1 MTQSSKEQLVAAY
14 KAGGEAL
21 AKAVLGLSEAELLHH
36 RLPEKWSVK
45 QIAVH
50 LADAELAVS
59 FRVRNILSEKD
70 PAIQPFEQDNWTD
83 SLNYE
88 ALDLAAAL
96 ERFRLLRTANSELLE
111 RIGDAEWERTGAHP
125 ENGLI
130 TLEQL
135 IAGQINHLQGH
146 LDQIQ
151 ASIEDYRS
159 R

>member
-1 MTQSSKEQLVAAY
+1 MTQLSKEQLVATY

-21 AKAVLGLSEAELLHH
+21 AQAVQGLSEAELLHH
-36 RLPEKWSVK
+36 RLPEKWSIK

-59 FRVRNILSEKD
+59 FRVRNILSEKA

-96 ERFRLLRTANSELLE
+96 ERFRLLRAANSELLE
-111 RIGDAEWERTGAHP
+111 QIKDEAWERTGAHP

-130 TLEQL
+130 TLAQV

-151 ASIEDYRS
+151 TALTDYRS